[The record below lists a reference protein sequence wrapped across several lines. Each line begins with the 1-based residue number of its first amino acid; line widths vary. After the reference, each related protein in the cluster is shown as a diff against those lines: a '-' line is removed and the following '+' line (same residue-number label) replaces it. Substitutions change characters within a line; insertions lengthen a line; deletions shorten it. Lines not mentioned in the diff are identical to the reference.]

1 MSIAI
6 HRLLL
11 IALLAC
17 TATSSAVL
25 GQEEKQEQEKDNVQL
40 EEQQSVTSGRVAI
53 DGKTVSYTATA
64 GTMLHSEE
72 FGDPQAS
79 IFYISYTRD
88 GIEDNSKRPVAFCFN
103 GGPGSSSVWLH
114 MGVLGPRRVKLNE
127 DGSLSAP
134 PFGLVDNEYSL
145 LDQCDLVFIDPV
157 STGFS
162 RPAPETDPSQFHG
175 VQEDIRSVGE
185 FIRLYCT
192 RNNRWDSPKFLIG
205 ESYGTTRAAGLS
217 SHLQGELGMY
227 LNGIVLLSAVLDF
240 QTLRFNLGNDLPYVM
255 FLPAFAATAW
265 YHDALDK
272 SRWSSLDE
280 LLEAVESFATERYS
294 VALLRGD
301 KLDENAR
308 RETARELAGY
318 TGLSEQFVISSNLR
332 ITMPAFGKELLC
344 SRGKTVGRFDSRFTG
359 LDRTAAGS
367 RPDYDASYAA
377 AQGPFTAALNHYVR
391 SELKFESDLPYE
403 ILTGRVYPWN
413 YGDWE
418 NSYLN
423 VSENLRLAMTRNPY
437 LKVFVANGY
446 YDLATPYFASE
457 YTFAHLGLDKSLR
470 DNVSMSYYEA
480 GHMMYMHLPSLAKLK
495 TDMAVFIQG
504 ALHN

>member
-1 MSIAI
+1 
-6 HRLLL
+6 
-11 IALLAC
+11 
-17 TATSSAVL
+17 
-25 GQEEKQEQEKDNVQL
+25 
-40 EEQQSVTSGRVAI
+40 
-53 DGKTVSYTATA
+53 
-64 GTMLHSEE
+64 
-72 FGDPQAS
+72 
-79 IFYISYTRD
+79 
-88 GIEDNSKRPVAFCFN
+88 
-103 GGPGSSSVWLH
+103 
-114 MGVLGPRRVKLNE
+114 MGVLGPKRVKLNE
-127 DGSLSAP
+127 DGSLPAP
-134 PFGLVDNEYSL
+134 PFGLVDNEYSV

-162 RPAPETDPSQFHG
+162 RPAPKTDPAQFHG
-175 VQEDIRSVGE
+175 VEEDIRSVGE

-192 RNNRWDSPKFLIG
+192 RNNRWASPKFLIG

-227 LNGIVLLSAVLDF
+227 LNGILLISAVLDF

-265 YHDALDK
+265 YHDVLDK
-272 SRWSSLDE
+272 SRWGSLDK
-280 LLEAVESFATERYS
+280 LLEEVQSFATERYS

-301 KLDENAR
+301 QQDEGAL
-308 RETARELAGY
+308 RETARELAGF
-318 TGLSEQFVISSNLR
+318 TGLSEQFVINSNLR
-332 ITMPAFGKELLC
+332 ITMPAFGKELLQ

-367 RPDYDASYAA
+367 HPDYDASYAA

-446 YDLATPYFASE
+446 YDLATPYFATE

-470 DNVSMSYYEA
+470 RNVSMSYYEA

-495 TDMAVFIQG
+495 DDMATFIQG
-504 ALHN
+504 ALKQ